1 MLLNWLI
8 SAIVIFVMAYVL
20 PGVHIESFT
29 TALAVAVVLGIL
41 NVVIKPILFVLT
53 LPVTLL
59 TLGLFT
65 FVINALLIILTSKI
79 VPGFIVDGFWWAM
92 LYSILISV
100 VSAFLRNYDKPDNST
115 SHHKF
120 IKH

>member
-1 MLLNWLI
+1 MNL
-8 SAIVIFVMAYVL
+8 F
-20 PGVHIESFT
+20 
-29 TALAVAVVLGIL
+29 
-41 NVVIKPILFVLT
+41 IKTILFILT

-65 FVINALLIILTSKI
+65 FVINAFLIILTGKI

-100 VSAFLRNYDKPDNST
+100 VSAFLRNYDKQET
-115 SHHKF
+115 HSHHKF